1 MTTDSGEREPF
12 DPSRF
17 DRVDRSVDPAAF
29 IRHLDQVRTRPN
41 SQLVRAWSASKLELR
56 SGRRVLDLGCGTG
69 NDLIEVVSAVGR
81 EGLAVGIDVSATLL
95 AVARDRTAAVP
106 AVALVR
112 ADAEALPQRS
122 GAYDACRV
130 ERVLLHVGD
139 PSAVLAEIFRV
150 LAPNGRVTIVEP
162 DFAAWFADSPD
173 PELDALVV
181 AAINRQQHPNAGR
194 TLARLLRVHGFIDVE
209 ITGHLAVYDGVPGG
223 LELPRIL
230 DRLLADGSVDQPRVQ
245 RYLDALEL
253 GLHQGSLFSAVPT
266 LWAFG
271 RKPDATLS

>member
-1 MTTDSGEREPF
+1 M
-12 DPSRF
+12 
-17 DRVDRSVDPAAF
+17 
-29 IRHLDQVRTRPN
+29 RTRPN
-41 SQLVRAWSASKLELR
+41 SQLVRTWSANKLELR

-69 NDLIEVVSAVGR
+69 SDLIEVVSAVGR
-81 EGLAVGIDVSATLL
+81 EGRAVGIDVSATLL
-95 AVARDRTAAVP
+95 ALARERTAAVP

-112 ADAEALPQRS
+112 ADAERLPQRS

-181 AAINRQQHPNAGR
+181 ATINQQQHPNAGR

-223 LELPRIL
+223 WSSLGSSTASWPTGRSTSRASSAISM
-230 DRLLADGSVDQPRVQ
+230 LLSSPASKAPSSPPYRRCGPSDESRT
-245 RYLDALEL
+245 R
-253 GLHQGSLFSAVPT
+253 
-266 LWAFG
+266 
-271 RKPDATLS
+271 R